1 MDTYCFELQIAPTLL
16 LFFTVYKLPQHI
28 SSLSSVLY
36 LNMLIAWLQTQVT
49 GTVPNVS
56 VLDGSHW
63 LSLYNFVT
71 DRLENTTFNSSSTV
85 MRIFTATAL
94 WWTFSKK
101 IYIICYYA
109 FISDWVIRT
118 NKIDILQYKTRSGF
132 QREEILHLSYLI
144 L

>member
-85 MRIFTATAL
+85 MHIFTATAL

-109 FISDWVIRT
+109 FISDEW
-118 NKIDILQYKTRSGF
+118 S
-132 QREEILHLSYLI
+132 ELI
-144 L
+144 KSIYCSTKPDLVSRGRKFCISLI